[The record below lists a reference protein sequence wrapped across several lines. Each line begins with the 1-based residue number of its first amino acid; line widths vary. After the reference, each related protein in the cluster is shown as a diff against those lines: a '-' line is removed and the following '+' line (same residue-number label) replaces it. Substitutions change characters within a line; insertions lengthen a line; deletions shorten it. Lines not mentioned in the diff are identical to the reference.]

1 MRVQPLLFP
10 ILALSFGFT
19 LAACAGAGDPPRVT
33 TGLRCDAGG
42 GQTQQCTLVLTAPAG
57 YTITLTTNSCDAIND
72 EIDLT
77 SPVSAVLTTDACRE
91 PNGRLWDYSTP
102 INPAGTEINIVF
114 SSDQFANPPGTQVT
128 GAYPSWTVNF
138 EDGGDADFND
148 VVLTIAAVPAT

>member
-72 EIDLT
+72 EIELT
-77 SPVSAVLTTDACRE
+77 SPVAVVLTTDACRE

-102 INPAGTEINIVF
+102 IDTGRHRDRHPVQLGPVREPARRAASPGRT
-114 SSDQFANPPGTQVT
+114 PPGQ
-128 GAYPSWTVNF
+128 
-138 EDGGDADFND
+138 
-148 VVLTIAAVPAT
+148 